1 MNTKAAKIPHN
12 AIMRRFD
19 LDFVFSFSDINVIYL
34 INDLRSIGSE
44 QILTAPFSIRNSRDL

>member
-12 AIMRRFD
+12 AIMRRFG
-19 LDFVFSFSDINVIYL
+19 LDFVISFSDINVIYL

-44 QILTAPFSIRNSRDL
+44 QILSAPFSIRNSRDL